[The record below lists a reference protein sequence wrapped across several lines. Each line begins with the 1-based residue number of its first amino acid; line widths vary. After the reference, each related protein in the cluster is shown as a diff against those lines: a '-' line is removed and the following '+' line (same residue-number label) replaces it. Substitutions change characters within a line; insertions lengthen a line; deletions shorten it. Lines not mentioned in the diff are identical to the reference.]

1 MNIKNHK
8 SSNVKMITP
17 NGKEHMFKSI
27 ADAAEYANANAW
39 TMSLKMEVK
48 GYFEDAEKNKY
59 YRMDKMKTKNKYN
72 TSSAKVTHKR
82 TKKSRRKISW
92 SRAIVVDGVKY
103 DSITEAEQILNIK
116 KDTFGQALRNG
127 RNTALGHIIQYA
139 DELPQF
145 KTNQEIKQPIVDYK
159 PETKTSIIVETD
171 DPVIQLI
178 NERIV
183 KILKDAG
190 VYEEIKKLSEAIAK
204 LSK

>member
-48 GYFEDAEKNKY
+48 GYFEDAE
-59 YRMDKMKTKNKYN
+59 KNKYN